1 MYTDMPQHITID
13 AQQKV
18 DVLYLLHNQ
27 EKNIHVSI
35 RKGGQ
40 LRLHVIVYGN
50 HTDNASLDMI
60 VSLEEEY
67 AQADVH
73 MLSLVSWYTKINAN
87 TAIQIQPNAQ
97 KTKAYLLQE
106 NVLLSDTVR
115 VYGTPQLDIHANDV
129 QASHGARY
137 EKIDDTKLFYMM
149 SRGLNKSQAIKSII
163 GGYIHYISDFFPTF
177 NDQQRQQ
184 KIISYMI

>member
-1 MYTDMPQHITID
+1 MLTLQSGQYMYTDMPQHITID

-18 DVLYLLHNQ
+18 DVLYLLHKQ

-73 MLSLVSWYTKINAN
+73 MLSLVS
-87 TAIQIQPNAQ
+87 
-97 KTKAYLLQE
+97 
-106 NVLLSDTVR
+106 
-115 VYGTPQLDIHANDV
+115 
-129 QASHGARY
+129 
-137 EKIDDTKLFYMM
+137 
-149 SRGLNKSQAIKSII
+149 
-163 GGYIHYISDFFPTF
+163 
-177 NDQQRQQ
+177 
-184 KIISYMI
+184 